1 MVYSLTS
8 DDLIIVHGGHKQ
20 AGLGHQRHHPIF
32 RDQDGVEYVSLNGQ
46 TLVPISS
53 LKLDQYARRETVQ
66 RG

>member
-8 DDLIIVHGGHKQ
+8 EDLIINRGGHKQ
-20 AGLGHQRHHPIF
+20 PGLGAQRHHPIF
-32 RDQDGVEYVSLNGQ
+32 RDQDGIEYVSLNGQ

-53 LKLDQYARRETVQ
+53 LTLDQYARRETVQ